1 MRNLEKFSV
10 DRITFFEKNPFLDR
24 IFSNATSNLF
34 FETLF
39 LSERGERT
47 CSELLVGNGDYISGL
62 GTCDDRV

>member
-10 DRITFFEKNPFLDR
+10 DRITFFEKNPFLECN
-24 IFSNATSNLF
+24 IESF
-34 FETLF
+34 FRNF
-39 LSERGERT
+39 IPNERGERT